1 MTTQNP
7 FAGFDVLEGFDP
19 IDKAA
24 LVGAPFGITAVRF
37 RTNERKVTFAELEI
51 LTLQGERK
59 GFQDSSTG
67 VRDQMIK
74 YLDDK
79 KIPNK
84 GREDWVDIKLFVP
97 NGLRVSEYDVEV
109 AGHTTKAKTYYLTLQ
124 ARERPA
130 AA

>member
-1 MTTQNP
+1 M
-7 FAGFDVLEGFDP
+7 FDAFDVLEGFDP

-24 LVGAPFGITAVRF
+24 LVGVPFGITAVRF

-51 LTLQGERK
+51 LTQQGETK

-67 VRDQMIK
+67 VRDQIIR

-79 KIPNK
+79 KVPNK
-84 GREDWVDIKLFVP
+84 GREEWVDIRLFVP
-97 NGLRVSEYDVEV
+97 NGLRVSTYPVTV
-109 AGHTTKAKTYYLTLQ
+109 AGVVQEAKTYYLTLKP
-124 ARERPA
+124 RERPA